1 MPSPLV
7 LYSTNTVLAYHINH
21 TYYGDFHYVWCSPFF
36 GVDNIPSPF
45 YPNPPSSSPQDIYQ
59 TLRRD
64 VENSDEHST
73 KIKLNKA
80 GLRHGADVTR
90 RLGFIDDSQRLEIVA
105 KIKRARFAEF
115 RPLLYVIPFPLV
127 RGILKLVPVTQRAN
141 PLADEFIIER
151 LPRATFDIIN
161 P

>member
-1 MPSPLV
+1 MPDPLV

-45 YPNPPSSSPQDIYQ
+45 YPNPPSSSPQEIYQ
-59 TLRRD
+59 TLRKD
-64 VENSDEHST
+64 VENSDQHST
-73 KIKLNKA
+73 KIKLNRS
-80 GLRHGADVTR
+80 GLRHGANVTHS
-90 RLGFIDDSQRLEIVA
+90 LGIITDAQRLEIFA

-115 RPLLYVIPFPLV
+115 KPLLYVTPFPLV
-127 RGILKLVPVTQRAN
+127 TGIVKLVPVNQRAN
-141 PLADEFIIER
+141 PLADEYIIER
-151 LPRATFDIIN
+151 LPRASFDIIN